1 MTEFC
6 ASMLNSCLT
15 PKRWLVFVSDLFI
28 SCFFFAYLV
37 RDTADDTRYLA
48 ITTML
53 VSLCCHT
60 SCCRKMYSWNNE
72 VAVLSRSLTLVV
84 HVILA
89 RVYTRTSSHGS
100 IDLQKS
106 YLAYDMGLQLIC
118 GVLVNNINFY
128 LVFILYAVK
137 CSLSVWSKVEI

>member
-1 MTEFC
+1 
-6 ASMLNSCLT
+6 LLQ
-15 PKRWLVFVSDLFI
+15 
-28 SCFFFAYLV
+28 
-37 RDTADDTRYLA
+37 DTADDTRYLA

-53 VSLCCHT
+53 VSLYHRM

-72 VAVLSRSLTLVV
+72 VAVLSRSLTSAV
-84 HVILA
+84 HAILA

-128 LVFILYAVK
+128 LVVIVYAVI
-137 CSLSVWSKVEI
+137 CSLSVW